1 MPVVGETLLH
11 EVRDLFAPQCERQN
25 IELKIDPVNG
35 TQFLADPQQMKQV
48 LINLIQNA
56 ADSIEVDGVITLRAR
71 QDTRPLH
78 ERTVEVVILEV
89 DDTGSG
95 IPPDVQK
102 RLFDPFFSTKKGG
115 TGLGLSIAAQIVD
128 NHHGKLEFHTEAGR
142 GTTFA
147 IVLPA
152 TPEQP

>member
-1 MPVVGETLLH
+1 M
-11 EVRDLFAPQCERQN
+11 
-25 IELKIDPVNG
+25 NG
-35 TQFLADPQQMKQV
+35 AKFLADPQQMKQV

-71 QDTRPLH
+71 HETRRFH
-78 ERTVEVVILEV
+78 EETTEVVVLEV
-89 DDTGSG
+89 SDTGSG
-95 IPPDVQK
+95 IPADVQK
-102 RLFDPFFSTKKGG
+102 RLFDPFFSTKTGG

-142 GTTFA
+142 GTSFS

-152 TPEQP
+152 APEHP